1 MLDIH
6 ELIDLAPQSA
16 ATIVYGAHGR
26 IDRIVSDATSH
37 YVGVQ
42 FHDNKISLKLFDQAH
57 NFIKG
62 YWVRNFAGIW
72 HCDEI
77 DHAGGL
83 MRLGAQAAAAS
94 RAGLQPLREIPDLM
108 SAFVTLMCVC

>member
-6 ELIDLAPQSA
+6 ELIDFEPQSA
-16 ATIVYGAHGR
+16 ATIVYGRHGQ
-26 IDRIVSDATSH
+26 IDRIVSDATRH

-42 FHDNKISLKLFDQAH
+42 YQGNRISLQLFDQAH

-62 YWVRNFAGIW
+62 YWVRNFAGMW

-94 RAGLQPLREIPDLM
+94 RAGLQPLRDIPDLM
-108 SAFVTLMCVC
+108 SAFVTLMCAC